1 MQSVES
7 SSSASDGSRSS
18 ASRLGSKI
26 TFTVMVIVLL
36 VAIVFAANQNDIIG
50 WLVVAISAGWLI
62 LATVVVLFVRRGAR
76 AVNNQVKN
84 AQATVAAQQAQ
95 RSQPTQKTETSGDPM
110 RDSKL
115 DHSFKIVEVQ
125 TRVITT
131 EMGKGTDA
139 DREMIDRALETIA
152 MTSANARDMINPDRN
167 KNQGDS
173 GEDPISGD
181 VIN

>member
-7 SSSASDGSRSS
+7 SSPASP
-18 ASRLGSKI
+18 ASRAAAGLGSKI
-26 TFTVMVIVLL
+26 TFAVMITVLL
-36 VAIVFAANQNDIIG
+36 VAIVFAANQNDVIG
-50 WLVVAISAGWLI
+50 WLVVAVSAGWLI

-84 AQATVAAQQAQ
+84 AQATFAAQHAQ
-95 RSQPTQKTETSGDPM
+95 RAGSTTTASEPQGDPM

-125 TRVITT
+125 TRVVT
-131 EMGKGTDA
+131 EELNKGADA
-139 DREMIDRALETIA
+139 DQAMIGRALETIA
-152 MTSANARDMINPDRN
+152 MTSSNARDMINPQRGQNSTKD
-167 KNQGDS
+167 

>member
-7 SSSASDGSRSS
+7 ASSSSP
-18 ASRLGSKI
+18 ASRAAAGLGSKI
-26 TFTVMVIVLL
+26 TFAVMITVLL
-36 VAIVFAANQNDIIG
+36 VAIVFAANQNHIIG

-62 LATVVVLFVRRGAR
+62 LATAVVLFVRRGAR

-84 AQATVAAQQAQ
+84 AQATFAAQQNAQ
-95 RSQPTQKTETSGDPM
+95 RADTASAQPAGDPM

-125 TRVITT
+125 TRVVN
-131 EMGKGTDA
+131 EELRKGAEA
-139 DREMIDRALETIA
+139 DQQMIERALETIA
-152 MTSANARDMINPDRN
+152 MTSSNARDMINPDRAQQRN
-167 KNQGDS
+167 NDS
-173 GEDPISGD
+173 EPPISGD

>member
-7 SSSASDGSRSS
+7 ASSSSP
-18 ASRLGSKI
+18 ASRAAAGLGSKI
-26 TFTVMVIVLL
+26 TFAVMITVLL
-36 VAIVFAANQNDIIG
+36 VAIVFAANQNHIIG

-62 LATVVVLFVRRGAR
+62 LATAVVLFVRRGAR

-84 AQATVAAQQAQ
+84 AQATFAAQQNAQ
-95 RSQPTQKTETSGDPM
+95 RAGSPASAESQGDPM

-125 TRVITT
+125 TRVVT
-131 EMGKGTDA
+131 EELGKGADA
-139 DREMIDRALETIA
+139 DQQMIERALETIA
-152 MTSANARDMINPDRN
+152 MTSSNARDMINPDRAEQRN
-167 KNQGDS
+167 NN
-173 GEDPISGD
+173 GEPPISGD